1 MDVANQS
8 KMLAYC
14 KHDGSLDDG
23 FEIVTY
29 PMSLDCQLHE
39 MPWAAVLDK
48 AISMGYLS
56 HQAGTCGLR
65 VHVSRKASGDTLDA
79 QDNAIAR
86 VLFFVERHWA
96 ELLRFSRRTQRQL
109 EQWAARYGYRDRP
122 GEMLEHVKKGHGSR

>member
-1 MDVANQS
+1 
-8 KMLAYC
+8 
-14 KHDGSLDDG
+14 
-23 FEIVTY
+23 
-29 PMSLDCQLHE
+29 MSLDCQLHE

-56 HQAGTCGLR
+56 HQAGTCGLH
-65 VHVSRKASGDTLDA
+65 VHVSRKAFGDTLDA

-109 EQWAARYGYRDRP
+109 EQWAARYGYRDPTR
-122 GEMLEHVKKGHGSR
+122 